1 MYIAKNKQHKNLSIL
16 WSVCETKAYNLGLL
30 IEYMTQFIYSWGN
43 MGLHEAIGWD
53 FLETF
58 MIHEK
63 FTKHRDHATF
73 LLIVV
78 IWILGF
84 HFPTLYPT
92 GCFLTELRH
101 AEIPMGSYRE
111 RHN

>member
-16 WSVCETKAYNLGLL
+16 WSVSETKADTLSLL

-43 MGLHEAIGWD
+43 MGLHEAIGWG
-53 FLETF
+53 FLETST
-58 MIHEK
+58 IHGK
-63 FTKHRDHATF
+63 FTKHRDHAAF

-78 IWILGF
+78 IWIPGF

-92 GCFLTELRH
+92 HCFLTELRH
-101 AEIPMGSYRE
+101 AEIPMGSYSE

>member
-1 MYIAKNKQHKNLSIL
+1 M
-16 WSVCETKAYNLGLL
+16 GLL
-30 IEYMTQFIYSWGN
+30 TEYMTQFIYSWGN

-78 IWILGF
+78 I
-84 HFPTLYPT
+84 
-92 GCFLTELRH
+92 
-101 AEIPMGSYRE
+101 
-111 RHN
+111 